1 MRVLITGASGGIGR
15 AVAKLFVER
24 GHEVHGIDTVPFV
37 CAEAGSVCDRVSGN
51 AGSGSGSAG
60 RCDGGSCGNGGS
72 ESGSASRYDGGSSGN
87 DGGSYVHHIAD
98 VTDPSTFPADLKP
111 EVIVNCA
118 GVQTDTGIETIGGAD
133 AVSDAVWDAATDSD
147 ANSNADADAK
157 RGAADVAG
165 ELSIS
170 EMAARDIDVNLKGTI
185 NITERYAF
193 GNEDIKAV
201 VNIGSAS
208 GHTGSEFPVYAA
220 SKGGVIAYTKNIAL
234 RLAPRATA
242 NSIDPGGVV
251 TELNDHVMKD
261 ERLWKQIMDLTPM
274 KRWAEPEEIA
284 EWIYFVAVVNRS
296 MTGQNLLIDGG
307 EAGKAT
313 FVW

>member
-15 AVAKLFVER
+15 AAAKLFVER

-37 CAEAGSVCDRVSGN
+37 CAEAGGACDSVSGN
-51 AGSGSGSAG
+51 AGSESRSAG
-60 RCDGGSCGNGGS
+60 RCERGKDDRNTGGSC
-72 ESGSASRYDGGSSGN
+72 GN

-98 VTDPSTFPADLKP
+98 VTDPSTFPADIKP

-118 GVQTDTGIETIGGAD
+118 GVQTDTGIGTIGGA
-133 AVSDAVWDAATDSD
+133 
-147 ANSNADADAK
+147 
-157 RGAADVAG
+157 AG
-165 ELSIS
+165 EPSIS